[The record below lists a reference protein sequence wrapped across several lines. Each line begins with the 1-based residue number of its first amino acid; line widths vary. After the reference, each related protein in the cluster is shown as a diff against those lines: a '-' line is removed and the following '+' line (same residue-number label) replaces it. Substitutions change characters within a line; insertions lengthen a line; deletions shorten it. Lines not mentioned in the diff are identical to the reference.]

1 MSLIKTT
8 RWGLARRV
16 LIAGGLAVVAVPTG
30 LSAAAF
36 AAPAPPNPVANPAPD
51 FATGLPG
58 SFAPDFNPH
67 GGPGGPGPKGFW
79 GGKTDDQV
87 AAASGQYQAAADPG
101 SLYTVTGAIG
111 ARQVWGQK
119 DSNGRA
125 ITGQGVSVALL
136 DSGVAPVAGLDAAGK
151 IVQGPDLSLETNSPD
166 LQGLDDFGHGT
177 FLAGLIAAHDPT
189 ATDRKSGAPTKTTPG
204 DQLGV
209 APDAGVVA
217 LKLATANGSTDVS
230 EVIAG
235 LDWVTQHAQDNGNN
249 IRVVN
254 LSFGTDSVQPYQ
266 LDPLAAAAENAWHH
280 GIVVV
285 VSGGNEG
292 AAAGRLTDPAIDPYV
307 IAVGASDPNASING
321 WAHPGVASFSS
332 VGNAGRH
339 VDLVAPGKSVV
350 GLRDPGSY
358 IDTNN
363 PQGLVAGDSSGRLFR
378 GSGTSQ
384 AAAVVSGS
392 VALLEQENPSITPD
406 QVKAALMA
414 TARPLAGV
422 DPLAQGAGELDVNGA
437 AALVRTFNGKI
448 GPAQAAMLAMAVQN
462 YPVATGLG
470 SLEAARGGSN
480 LVDPDNGI
488 VLQGEVDVQGQ
499 PWDPAAWSAASAA
512 GTAWTGGV
520 WNSARWSGDGWS
532 GADWQSAAW
541 TSARWSGVA
550 WSAADWDSAR
560 WSSARWS
567 SARWSSA
574 RWSAADWDSA
584 RWSSARWSSARWSAA
599 DWA

>member
-1 MSLIKTT
+1 
-8 RWGLARRV
+8 
-16 LIAGGLAVVAVPTG
+16 
-30 LSAAAF
+30 
-36 AAPAPPNPVANPAPD
+36 
-51 FATGLPG
+51 
-58 SFAPDFNPH
+58 
-67 GGPGGPGPKGFW
+67 
-79 GGKTDDQV
+79 
-87 AAASGQYQAAADPG
+87 
-101 SLYTVTGAIG
+101 
-111 ARQVWGQK
+111 
-119 DSNGRA
+119 
-125 ITGQGVSVALL
+125 
-136 DSGVAPVAGLDAAGK
+136 
-151 IVQGPDLSLETNSPD
+151 
-166 LQGLDDFGHGT
+166 
-177 FLAGLIAAHDPT
+177 
-189 ATDRKSGAPTKTTPG
+189 
-204 DQLGV
+204 
-209 APDAGVVA
+209 
-217 LKLATANGSTDVS
+217 
-230 EVIAG
+230 
-235 LDWVTQHAQDNGNN
+235 VTQHAQDNGNN

-307 IAVGASDPNASING
+307 IAVGAADPNASVNG
-321 WAHPGVASFSS
+321 WAHPRVASFSS
-332 VGNAGRH
+332 VGNASRH

-350 GLRDPGSY
+350 SLRNPGSY
-358 IDTNN
+358 VDTNN
-363 PQGLVAGDSSGRLFR
+363 PQGLVAGDSSSRLFR

-384 AAAVVSGS
+384 AAAVVSGA

-422 DPLAQGAGELDVNGA
+422 DPLAQGAGEVDVNGA
-437 AALVRTFNGKI
+437 AALVRAFSGRI

-462 YPVATGLG
+462 YPTATGLG

-480 LVDPDNGI
+480 LVDPDNRV

-499 PWDPAAWSAASAA
+499 PWNPAVWSAASAA
-512 GTAWTGGV
+512 GTAWTGGA
-520 WNSARWSGDGWS
+520 WNGARWSGDGWS
-532 GADWQSAAW
+532 GADWQSQAW

-567 SARWSSA
+567 GAQ
-574 RWSAADWDSA
+574 WD
-584 RWSSARWSSARWSAA
+584 SARWSSARWSAA